1 MNLRHNLWKLLAF
14 MGGAGWLMLLVPE
27 LHFLYKNLIPA
38 LGEGKYLAFIIMG
51 YAMFFCL
58 PVVLIRK
65 VFSVFLPER
74 CESPIEKVVMG
85 ILCFLF
91 VLISRALM

>member
-1 MNLRHNLWKLLAF
+1 MNLRHNMWKLLAF
-14 MGGAGWLMLLVPE
+14 MGGVGWLMLLVPE

-58 PVVLIRK
+58 PVVLTRK
-65 VFSVFLPER
+65 AFSVFLPDR
-74 CESPIEKVVMG
+74 CESRIEKVVMG

>member
-1 MNLRHNLWKLLAF
+1 MAL
-14 MGGAGWLMLLVPE
+14 MGVVGWTMLVVPE
-27 LHFLYKNLIPA
+27 LHFLYKHLIPA
-38 LGEGKYLAFIIMG
+38 LGEGKYLAFIFMG

-58 PVVLIRK
+58 PVVLTRK
-65 VFSVFLPER
+65 AFSVFLPDR
-74 CESPIEKVVMG
+74 CESPIEKVMMG

>member
-1 MNLRHNLWKLLAF
+1 MAL
-14 MGGAGWLMLLVPE
+14 MGVVGWTMLVVPE
-27 LHFLYKNLIPA
+27 LHFLYKHLIPA
-38 LGEGKYLAFIIMG
+38 LGEVKYLAFIIMG
-51 YAMFFCL
+51 YAMFFSL
-58 PVVLIRK
+58 PVVLTRK
-65 VFSVFLPER
+65 VFSVFLPDR

>member
-1 MNLRHNLWKLLAF
+1 MNLRHNMWKLLAF
-14 MGGAGWLMLLVPE
+14 MGGVGWLMLLVPE

-58 PVVLIRK
+58 PVVLTRK
-65 VFSVFLPER
+65 AFSVFLPDR
-74 CESPIEKVVMG
+74 CESRIEKVVMG

-91 VLISRALM
+91 VLVSRALM

>member
-1 MNLRHNLWKLLAF
+1 MAL
-14 MGGAGWLMLLVPE
+14 MGVAGWTMLVVPE
-27 LHFLYKNLIPA
+27 LHFLYKHLIPA

-51 YAMFFCL
+51 YAMFFSL
-58 PVVLIRK
+58 PVVLTRK
-65 VFSVFLPER
+65 VFSVFLPDR

>member
-1 MNLRHNLWKLLAF
+1 MNLRHNMWKLLAF
-14 MGGAGWLMLLVPE
+14 MGGVGWLMLLVPE

-65 VFSVFLPER
+65 VFSVFLPDR
-74 CESPIEKVVMG
+74 CKSPSEKVVMG

>member
-1 MNLRHNLWKLLAF
+1 MNLRHNMWKLLAF
-14 MGGAGWLMLLVPE
+14 MGGVGWLMLLVPE

-58 PVVLIRK
+58 PVVLTRK
-65 VFSVFLPER
+65 VFSVFLPDR
-74 CESPIEKVVMG
+74 CESLIEKVVMG

>member
-1 MNLRHNLWKLLAF
+1 MAL
-14 MGGAGWLMLLVPE
+14 MGVVGWTMLVVPE
-27 LHFLYKNLIPA
+27 LHFLYKHLIPA
-38 LGEGKYLAFIIMG
+38 LGEGQYLAFIFMG

-58 PVVLIRK
+58 PVVLTRK
-65 VFSVFLPER
+65 AFSVFLPDR

>member
-1 MNLRHNLWKLLAF
+1 MNLRHNMWKLLAF
-14 MGGAGWLMLLVPE
+14 MGGVGWLMLLVPE
-27 LHFLYKNLIPA
+27 LHYLYKNLIPA

-58 PVVLIRK
+58 PVVLTRK
-65 VFSVFLPER
+65 AFSVFLPDR
-74 CESPIEKVVMG
+74 CQSLIEKVVMG

>member
-1 MNLRHNLWKLLAF
+1 
-14 MGGAGWLMLLVPE
+14 MLLVPE
-27 LHFLYKNLIPA
+27 LHFFYKHLIPT
-38 LGEGKYLAFIIMG
+38 LGEGKYLAFIFMG

-58 PVVLIRK
+58 PVLLTRK
-65 VFSVFLPER
+65 VFSVFLPDR
-74 CESPIEKVVMG
+74 CESLIEKGVMG